1 MFLLKTNGK
10 KWSNSEVSVLQ
21 GNRGRFTQHLTQ
33 CLKHTVVFPHEFYPP
48 EHSEEHTA
56 DNNARS
62 IIHSLPN
69 FISSPLFLNVL
80 THAVH
85 VRSQRATHTYT
96 KRATSRAHTPNTD
109 LKPWKRTPGQTALWF
124 PEEPPW
130 MSCSWREVH
139 VMPVVSRDGE
149 RVGQGGGRIS
159 SYWRG
164 TGRRGPQDGKYFN
177 LIGDINSRLI
187 LSFTLWSYK
196 ISVWWFIT
204 ATVSDTALKNSP
216 LQVNIGV
223 KESGVSCKTW

>member
-21 GNRGRFTQHLTQ
+21 GNRGRFTQYLTH

-69 FISSPLFLNVL
+69 FISSPLFLNIL

-85 VRSQRATHTYT
+85 VRSQRTHAQSGRRVGLTLLTQTWNRGNTHLDRRRYD
-96 KRATSRAHTPNTD
+96 SRRSRREWAASGE
-109 LKPWKRTPGQTALWF
+109 KS
-124 PEEPPW
+124 
-130 MSCSWREVH
+130 MWRPSSAET
-139 VMPVVSRDGE
+139 GE

-164 TGRRGPQDGKYFN
+164 TGRRGAQNGKYFN